1 MADGR
6 SETIIG
12 LDEAGRGPVLG
23 SMFIGG
29 VTISADRLEELEE
42 LGLKD
47 SKKLTETR
55 REELG
60 PIVEEAADETIVR
73 EVTASEIDE
82 LSQIM
87 SLNQIEIS
95 AFAEVITDLGADTA
109 YIDLPE
115 PDADRFGNKLRAA
128 QDGLEDLTVVAEHG
142 ADDTYPIV
150 SAASI
155 MAKNAREDHVTD
167 LEDRFGTT
175 VGSGYPHDTPTITF
189 LKEYVDEHGRLPD
202 AARTS
207 WSTSER
213 ILQEHGQ
220 ERLDDF

>member
-6 SETIIG
+6 SETIVG

-29 VTISADRLEELEE
+29 VAVRADQLEELTE

-47 SKKLTETR
+47 SKKLSDDRR
-55 REELG
+55 RELG
-60 PIVEEAADETIVR
+60 AVIEETVEEVIVR
-73 EVTASEIDE
+73 EVTAQEIDE

-87 SLNQIEIS
+87 SLNQIEIN
-95 AFAEVITDLGADTA
+95 AFGEVIAALEADTA

-128 QDGLEDLTVVAEHG
+128 QDGLEDVKMVAEHG

-155 MAKNAREDHVTD
+155 MAKNAREDHVD
-167 LEDRFGTT
+167 ALEERFGTP

-189 LKEYVDEHGRLPD
+189 LEEYVDEHGQLPG
-202 AARTS
+202 AARAS

-213 ILQEHGQ
+213 IMQEHGQ
-220 ERLDDF
+220 QRLDGF